1 MSGIV
6 TKIVADLRRRG
17 LQTAV
22 IFVIILLAS
31 GVTTLALTLLSQS
44 SGPYDRAFT
53 AQRGAHLLSLFYAS
67 AGTPA
72 QLQAT
77 TRQSAATASGGP
89 WPAAPL
95 KFQPT
100 SLPPTLAGLAH
111 GLRLPQSELRLVGRD
126 NPGGAIDRL
135 QIVAGRWVQRPDE
148 IVLTRSFAEKLAAQA
163 GGGANTSLL
172 GARLRVL
179 NAQHNATF
187 VVVGEVIDVNEAD
200 SWLPQQAWVQPG
212 VLTSLAPARS
222 LVYEMAYRFGQAD
235 ADSPVQS
242 QMAAIKAA
250 LPPGA
255 LYRSYPS
262 QQVKTDVTTTTSL
275 VLTFLLAFSV
285 FALIAVALIVT
296 NVVTGV
302 VLASYREIG
311 IMKAIGFTP
320 GQVME
325 VLVGQILIPTL
336 AGCLVG
342 IPVGALLSGPLLNQ
356 SAQAM
361 GLPAPAGFVPA
372 LDLLAFLAV
381 VLVVSA
387 AAIVPAWRGS
397 RLSPVRVLASGT
409 APSSARGSWLGR
421 RLQGLGLP
429 RPLSLGAGDAFVR
442 PLRGSLTAVAVLI
455 GVATIVF
462 AVGLRG
468 TLQHYNQDPTLHS
481 NDYVGGSYQVEVN
494 PNGSMADAQVMR
506 LLLAQPGTATVVA
519 YADAFVNVPGVTDP
533 VQAIAV
539 RGDATAQGY
548 HALDGRWFSGQGEAV
563 AGGAFINEAHL
574 RLGDRFTISLADRST
589 GLRLVGT
596 DFDLTS
602 RGRVMRLPWASYL
615 QINPGGAPF
624 HYAVQLRPGTDPVAY
639 AHHIQQTA
647 PASIDV
653 IINNPSG
660 STLID
665 LLTGVVAV
673 LALVL
678 ALIAVAGVF
687 NTMLLNTRER
697 LCDLAVVRAVGM
709 SPHQVMGMVTASA
722 GTLGVVGGVLGLPA
736 GLLLYGTIGPM
747 MANQTGNTIPLDTAS
762 VFSPWVLLL
771 LILAG
776 IVVALIGAWL
786 PARWAARAP
795 VVEMLHAE

>member
-1 MSGIV
+1 MSGIL
-6 TKIVADLRRRG
+6 TKIVADLRRRT
-17 LQTAV
+17 LQTVV
-22 IFVIILLAS
+22 IFLIILLAS

-44 SGPYDRAFT
+44 SGPYDRAFA
-53 AQRGAHLLSLFYAS
+53 AQRGAHLVSLFYAG
-67 AGTPA
+67 AVTPA

-77 TRQSAATASGGP
+77 MRQPGVTAAGGP
-89 WPAAPL
+89 WPAAPVI
-95 KFQPT
+95 FQPT
-100 SLPPTLAGLAH
+100 SLPPALAGLTH

-126 NPGGAIDRL
+126 TPGGAVDRL
-135 QIVAGRWVQRPDE
+135 QLVAGRWVQRPDE
-148 IVLTRSFAEKLAAQA
+148 VVLTRAFAEKVAAQV
-163 GGGANTSLL
+163 GDSGVPLL
-172 GARLRVL
+172 GARLRSL
-179 NAQHNATF
+179 NAQHNASF

-212 VLTSLAPARS
+212 VVTSLVPARM
-222 LVYEMAYRFGQAD
+222 LQYEMAYRFSQAGSD
-235 ADSPVQS
+235 VPVQT
-242 QMAAIKAA
+242 QLAAIKAA

-262 QQVKTDVTTTTSL
+262 QEVKTDVTITTSL
-275 VLTFLLAFSV
+275 VLTFLLAFSA
-285 FALIAVALIVT
+285 FALVAVALIVT

-320 GQVME
+320 SQVVG
-325 VLVGQILIPTL
+325 VLLGQILIPAL

-342 IPVGALLSGPLLNQ
+342 IPLGALLSGPLLAQ

-361 GLPAPAGFVPA
+361 GLPTPAGFVPA

-381 VLVVSA
+381 VLVVTA
-387 AAIVPAWRGS
+387 AAILPAWRGS
-397 RLSPVRVLASGT
+397 RLSPVRVLAGGT

-421 RLQGLGLP
+421 RLQELGLP

-455 GVATIVF
+455 GVATITF

-468 TLQHYNQDPTLHS
+468 TLQHYNQDPSLHS
-481 NDYVGGSYQVEVN
+481 NDYVGGTYQVEVS
-494 PNGSMADAQVMR
+494 PNGGMADARVMR
-506 LLLAQPGTATVVA
+506 LLLAQPGTAGVVA
-519 YADAFVNVPGVTDP
+519 YADAFVNVPEVTDP

-539 RGDATAQGY
+539 RGDAASQGY
-548 HALDGRWFSGQGEAV
+548 HAVTGRWFTAPGEAV
-563 AGGAFINEAHL
+563 AGRAFINEAHL

-615 QINPGGAPF
+615 QIRPGGAPF
-624 HYAVQLRPGTDPVAY
+624 HYAIQLRPGTDPVSY
-639 AHHIQQTA
+639 ARHIQQAA
-647 PASIDV
+647 PTSIDA
-653 IINNPSG
+653 IINNPTS
-660 STLID
+660 SSLID

-697 LCDLAVVRAVGM
+697 LRDIAVVRAVGM
-709 SPHQVMGMVTASA
+709 SPGQVMGMVTASA

-736 GLLLYGTIGPM
+736 GMLLHGTIGGL
-747 MANQTGNTIPLDTAS
+747 MANLTGNTIPIDTAGI
-762 VFSPWVLLL
+762 FSPLVMPLPV
-771 LILAG
+771 LAG